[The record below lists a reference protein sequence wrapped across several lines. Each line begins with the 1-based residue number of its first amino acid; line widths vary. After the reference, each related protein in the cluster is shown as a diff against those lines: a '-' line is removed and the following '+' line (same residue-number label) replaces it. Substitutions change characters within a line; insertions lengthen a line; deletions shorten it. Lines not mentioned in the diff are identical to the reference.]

1 MDYRLR
7 TIDQKKITQPCGN
20 QSKKHT
26 FALGQGLY
34 DQLLSNPPGLDRS
47 KGRWLS
53 GAIWVLAYFF
63 CADFSCT
70 TLFPPVLEY
79 FSFFFRPIPFQL
91 PLRYAVRILYIAYR
105 FGGMIFCIRLA
116 LETLGSFYPGH

>member
-1 MDYRLR
+1 MDYRQWS
-7 TIDQKKITQPCGN
+7 IDQKKITQPCSN

-63 CADFSCT
+63 CADFRCT

-79 FSFFFRPIPFQL
+79 LSFLSYQYPSMHRCGMQWEYF
-91 PLRYAVRILYIAYR
+91 ILHSVSVG
-105 FGGMIFCIRLA
+105 FML
-116 LETLGSFYPGH
+116 